1 MQNDENNPLIP
12 VSPQELDAFIAA
24 IKAEDPRL
32 VDDEATED
40 AITAAIMSLPPEVV
54 RAPRTHFLNA
64 ALRIHANKA
73 AWEKRIAL
81 KNIRD
86 EKEKAEKQKV
96 GLKAVES
103 GADSALP
110 LQNA

>member
-1 MQNDENNPLIP
+1 MINTIDPMIP
-12 VSPQELDAFIAA
+12 VSPQELDTFIAS
-24 IKAEDPRL
+24 IKAEDTRL

-73 AWEKRIAL
+73 AWEKRVAL
-81 KNIRD
+81 KAIRD
-86 EKEKAEKQKV
+86 EKEKAEKQKA
-96 GLKAVES
+96 GLKVVEN
-103 GADSALP
+103 GADVGQP